1 MNVFV
6 ETAGPSHN
14 LQARQ
19 VGRFVCLK
27 IISLDKQTQ
36 EKYAQGYQS

>member
-6 ETAGPSHN
+6 ETAGRSYN

-19 VGRFVCLK
+19 VGRFVRLK

-36 EKYAQGYQS
+36 EIDAQGYQS